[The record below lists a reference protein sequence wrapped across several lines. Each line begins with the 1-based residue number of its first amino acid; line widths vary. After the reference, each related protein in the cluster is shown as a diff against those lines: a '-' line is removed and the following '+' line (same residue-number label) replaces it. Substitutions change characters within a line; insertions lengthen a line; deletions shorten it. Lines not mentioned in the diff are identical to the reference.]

1 MNNTKSLEEINLIFR
16 DVLDLPDLV
25 INNATTSDDID
36 EWDSLTHI
44 QLVVAIEKH
53 FKMKFTSAEI
63 ANWKNVGE
71 MILCI
76 DNKRNAKAEPK
87 QSGAG
92 EPKAFVKSSLEVLSN
107 DELPS
112 YRRNFISQMQHIAYG
127 QNCFVGEGATLTN
140 VKMGDRV
147 WINKHATVFSSH
159 DKITFGSDCYVGPY
173 VWIEGHAGIEIG
185 NSVHIAGP
193 GTNLH
198 THSGMK
204 MALNGEHLGNPSYK
218 PVLEKSHYFRVPI
231 RIGNNVWIGP
241 NCSISPG
248 VVINDFVVI
257 MPNTYVRSGVIE
269 SYSVVHGDGVVEK
282 NADFVKGI
290 LDNQHQK

>member
-1 MNNTKSLEEINLIFR
+1 MNLLNEITNIFN
-16 DVLDLPDLV
+16 DILDLPQLKLEE
-25 INNATTSDDID
+25 NTTSSDIE

-53 FKMKFTSAEI
+53 FKMKFTSTEI
-63 ANWKNVGE
+63 SNWKNVGE
-71 MILCI
+71 MVRCI
-76 DNKRNAKAEPK
+76 ESK
-87 QSGAG
+87 QSAVISTESKVEGL
-92 EPKAFVKSSLEVLSN
+92 KSKFIKSSLDNLSN
-107 DELPS
+107 DELPV
-112 YRRNFISQMQHIAYG
+112 YRRNFISQFKHISHG

-140 VKMGDRV
+140 VKLGDRV

-159 DKITFGSDCYVGPY
+159 DKITLGSDCYIGPY

-204 MALNGEHLGNPSYK
+204 MALNNEHLGNPAYK
-218 PVLEKSHYFRVPI
+218 PNLEKSHYFKVPI

-248 VVINDFVVI
+248 VIINDFVVI

-269 SYSVVHGDGVVEK
+269 SYSLVHGDGIIEK
-282 NADFVKGI
+282 NSEFVKSA
-290 LDNQHQK
+290 LEAN